1 MNSAISFDS
10 LPEWLRTPIKQMRPN
25 DYATW
30 IHQPVAA
37 LQNRSVAEV
46 FQQGEVGKKELR
58 EYITIVIGKFF
69 S

>member
-1 MNSAISFDS
+1 MNPTISFDS
-10 LPEWLRTPIKQMRPN
+10 LPDWLRTPIKQMRPN
-25 DYATW
+25 DYSRW

-46 FQQGEVGKKELR
+46 FQLGEVGQQELR
-58 EYITIVIGKFF
+58 EYITNVIGKFF